1 MDELDVLNGS
11 GEGEV
16 SSPSSGVLGEL
27 DLLGADDKND
37 SGLISGDSGLLAD
50 ASSKEVDDALD
61 EDDDLVISADDD
73 DLMLGSAG
81 SDISIAGD
89 SGINLMSPSDSGLS
103 LESEPLDLAGSSISS
118 LDLDVELA
126 AGSDSGS
133 ASGDMAVDFEADEE
147 FQLSPSGI
155 GLDAEL
161 DSGSQVIEVEES
173 EAIVDA
179 VGFDDGDA
187 FGAAESLDEGVFA
200 AESDAGDALALD
212 SDDEAIS
219 LDDSAAPS
227 MVNPSSSAAYEV
239 PFTTFQCISLVL
251 IICVMSVGGM
261 LMTDLIRNLWTY
273 TEPTAPVSA
282 LTDSLI
288 KLMNW

>member
-1 MDELDVLNGS
+1 
-11 GEGEV
+11 
-16 SSPSSGVLGEL
+16 
-27 DLLGADDKND
+27 
-37 SGLISGDSGLLAD
+37 
-50 ASSKEVDDALD
+50 
-61 EDDDLVISADDD
+61 
-73 DLMLGSAG
+73 
-81 SDISIAGD
+81 
-89 SGINLMSPSDSGLS
+89 
-103 LESEPLDLAGSSISS
+103 
-118 LDLDVELA
+118 
-126 AGSDSGS
+126 
-133 ASGDMAVDFEADEE
+133 DFEADEE